1 MRQKH
6 SVKEIS
12 FHFGNVKIIGNIV
25 IAVMNEGILFDTTY
39 NTELLSVCTEYLG
52 DTAFGY
58 ISVRKNAYSIDPT
71 IYLQTAQVSNLRAI
85 AVVSFQDLHK
95 HNVTVEKQFC
105 NQPYEVFDNLEQATD
120 WMHNVLPTETTQKHQ
135 S

>member
-1 MRQKH
+1 MRQKNTI
-6 SVKEIS
+6 KEIS
-12 FHFGNVKIIGNIV
+12 FEFGNVKIIGNIV
-25 IAVMNEGILFDTTY
+25 IAVMNEGILFGSAY
-39 NTELLSVCTEYLG
+39 NTELISVCTEYLG
-52 DTAFGY
+52 NTAFGY

-71 IYLQTAQVSNLRAI
+71 IYLETAQVSNLCAI
-85 AVVSFQDLHK
+85 AVVSVKDYHK